1 MSARDLPPVHPHGG
15 LNADA
20 HSRPMKVGIVGAGIG
35 GLMAAIT
42 LLDNGHEVE
51 IFEKS
56 RFSKEVGAAISTPPN
71 SSRILA
77 HHGFDFDR
85 SNATTSDYLIYY
97 DDPKD
102 LTQMIRLP
110 MSGYESEFGAP
121 WYLFHRV
128 DLHDEL
134 RRMATEPSP
143 ARPRVARLHL
153 GTAVSSID
161 LHGTIHFSDGTS
173 TRKDVVIAAD
183 GIRSSFSS
191 AVLDN
196 VPPLEHFASMIRLL
210 LPTEKMPQDA
220 ETNLLFGD
228 GLNSVRAMRAG
239 DGCHSVVMY
248 GCRRGALQNIAF
260 MYPEEISKDHS
271 GMASVITRSTCS
283 KISPGNGASKD
294 EGFLQ
299 MVADIFPPSIH
310 QMASEAEGVG
320 HWNLYKRRPLES
332 FARGRVVLIGDAAH
346 PMPPLRAQGAS
357 MAIEDAAALGVLFS
371 DKSSVDEVP
380 ERLQLFNQ
388 LRVKRAATIQII
400 SSQHKWDS
408 TKVPAEYLHYFD
420 GKVPR
425 EIP

>member
-1 MSARDLPPVHPHGG
+1 MPAKDLPPVQAHGG
-15 LNADA
+15 LHADA
-20 HSRPMKVGIVGAGIG
+20 NSRPMKVGIVGAGIG

-77 HHGFDFDR
+77 HHGFDFNR

-102 LTQMIRLP
+102 LTQMMRLP

-143 ARPRVARLHL
+143 GRPRVARLHL
-153 GTAVSSID
+153 GTAVSSVD
-161 LHGTIHFSDGTS
+161 PNGTIHFPDGTS
-173 TRKDVVIAAD
+173 TRKDLVIAAD

-196 VPPLEHFASMIRLL
+196 VPPLEHFTSMIRLL

-220 ETNLLFGD
+220 ETNVLFED

-239 DGCHSVVMY
+239 DGRHSVVMY

-271 GMASVITRSTCS
+271 G
-283 KISPGNGASKD
+283 NGTSKD

-299 MVADIFPPSIH
+299 MVADIFPSSIH

-320 HWNLYKRRPLES
+320 HWNLYKRRPLQS

-371 DKSSVDEVP
+371 DRSSVDEVP

-400 SSQHKWDS
+400 SSQHKWDP

-425 EIP
+425 EIPWDGAPMT